1 MVKIKSKCWQNVV
14 IPVLSLVLAFL
25 VSNHIGS
32 DLSSLDI
39 FAPSNKKGD
48 FKITDIYN
56 AVEINNYRNRP
67 YSEDVV
73 VVGIDDLDRKQTL
86 DVIHKIAQLQPAA
99 IGLDFAFE
107 DPGELRDSILF
118 AIVGDDRIV
127 SPIRLDTN
135 NMPVLMSFYEMEN
148 PDIPMG
154 YVNIMADH
162 PKNVLRTFR
171 PYVIYNGYTIPSL
184 VLELAMRTNPE
195 SAQSL
200 LERNREVENINF
212 VRHRIEVIADTLLD
226 RPDVAKRIQGKA
238 VLIGDTAFAP
248 DMRITPIHELMAG
261 VKIHAYALQTV
272 LANTYIEEKSDTYI
286 WTWAVMIS
294 IIFLFLLLIAKL
306 FMPESGNFFIR
317 MIQCAILFGIVI
329 SGCWLFS
336 EDQVYADLTRVI
348 TLAGFSALFF
358 DLLNFLFSIP
368 DNAKRFIHFCRN
380 FPDSM
385 KHILTSIKNKCKS

>member
-195 SAQSL
+195 SAQRL

-212 VRHRIEVIADTLLD
+212 V
-226 RPDVAKRIQGKA
+226 
-238 VLIGDTAFAP
+238 
-248 DMRITPIHELMAG
+248 
-261 VKIHAYALQTV
+261 
-272 LANTYIEEKSDTYI
+272 
-286 WTWAVMIS
+286 
-294 IIFLFLLLIAKL
+294 
-306 FMPESGNFFIR
+306 NF
-317 MIQCAILFGIVI
+317 
-329 SGCWLFS
+329 
-336 EDQVYADLTRVI
+336 
-348 TLAGFSALFF
+348 
-358 DLLNFLFSIP
+358 
-368 DNAKRFIHFCRN
+368 
-380 FPDSM
+380 
-385 KHILTSIKNKCKS
+385 